1 MFSSGLTLIFWR
13 EFGVGSGGRAAAE
26 AVRLRIEECASRM
39 DAVVESM
46 TFVYGEPEGF
56 AIVVARVEAMYAH
69 EGVLTAEPLSVDP
82 NLRNALI
89 FSYRTHRSAD
99 FKGSQMTT
107 TFLANT
113 PFPLLHA
120 TNR

>member
-1 MFSSGLTLIFWR
+1 
-13 EFGVGSGGRAAAE
+13 
-26 AVRLRIEECASRM
+26 M

-82 NLRNALI
+82 KSTERAYI
-89 FSYRTHRSAD
+89 
-99 FKGSQMTT
+99 
-107 TFLANT
+107 
-113 PFPLLHA
+113 
-120 TNR
+120 